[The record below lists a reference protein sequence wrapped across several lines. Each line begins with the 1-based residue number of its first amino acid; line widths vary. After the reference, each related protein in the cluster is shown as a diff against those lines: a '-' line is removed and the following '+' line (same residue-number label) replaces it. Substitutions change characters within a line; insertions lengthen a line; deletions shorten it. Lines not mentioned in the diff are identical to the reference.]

1 MLPAD
6 LVKVTVVQLEI
17 MFSFN
22 SGALRLWFNIGSG
35 GGPPQQKQ
43 SVLGVFS
50 HGGHRGLAVLATPC
64 PSASSNGPAGETT
77 ALWDSLLF
85 GVALGGFLNISPV
98 SLELHL
104 DAHSSTHNDVNS

>member
-6 LVKVTVVQLEI
+6 LVKVTEVQLEI

-22 SGALRLWFNIGSG
+22 AGALRLWFNIGSG

-50 HGGHRGLAVLATPC
+50 HGGHRGAPC

-98 SLELHL
+98 SPELHPN
-104 DAHSSTHNDVNS
+104 AHSSTHNDVNS